1 MDSAER
7 YRREQDLIFQDL
19 EEREM
24 IRKQAAE
31 RDQAAHE
38 ALVTSLMDTLIKYRR
53 SNGRPI
59 SEDEARTRVINA
71 LQEE

>member
-38 ALVTSLMDTLIKYRR
+38 ALVASLMDTLIKYRR

-59 SEDEARTRVINA
+59 SADEARTRVIKA